1 MKYRICYE
9 KTGRLIYVSH
19 LDMQRLLQRMLRRS
33 GVSMMFSQGFNPH
46 VLMSFTPPLPLFA
59 SSLAEYVDVELS
71 GGKTPNEVLHELGEV
86 CPEGLRVRGVDCP
99 GEGAPPLSKTFS
111 RASYR
116 MEIKTEAKAA
126 DVAGFYENSGEIVI
140 EKRNKKKQLKKED
153 IKPRIYSFDVT
164 DIPGGIVIDCTL
176 CFLNEG
182 LLNPFVLAGALE
194 RSCPALAGSK
204 VLSVC
209 KMKVE

>member
-1 MKYRICYE
+1 MRYRICYE

-33 GVSMMFSQGFNPH
+33 GVKVMFSQGFNPH

-59 SSLAEYVDVELS
+59 SSLEEYVDVELS
-71 GGKTPNEVLHELGEV
+71 GGPSPDEVMEKLRAAS
-86 CPEGLRVRGVDCP
+86 PEGLKVNSVECP
-99 GEGAPPLSKTFS
+99 GEGAPPLSRTFS

-116 MEIKTEAKAA
+116 IRIATDAKAEEVKA
-126 DVAGFYENSGEIVI
+126 FYEDSVEIVT
-140 EKRNKKKQLKKED
+140 EKLNKKKQLKRED
-153 IKPRIYSFDVT
+153 IKPRIYSFDVR
-164 DIPGGIVIDCTL
+164 DAAEGIVIDCSL

-194 RSCPALAGSK
+194 KSCPQLLGAK